1 MTGTLDGYKPI
12 AIADTT
18 QEVSRWLTEALAYAR
33 QECMTVGCNN
43 YLRIAGHLALQKGVA
58 AHFCQSTRFQAAG

>member
-33 QECMTVGCNN
+33 QECMTVGCTN
-43 YLRIAGHLALQKGVA
+43 
-58 AHFCQSTRFQAAG
+58 